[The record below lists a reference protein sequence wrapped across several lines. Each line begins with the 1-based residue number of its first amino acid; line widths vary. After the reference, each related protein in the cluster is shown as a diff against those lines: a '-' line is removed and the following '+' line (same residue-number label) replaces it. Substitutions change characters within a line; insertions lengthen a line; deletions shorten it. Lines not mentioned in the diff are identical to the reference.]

1 MGYNSQCLLLI
12 QKRVKEKQGLERK
25 TGKASDYTQR
35 VQPLERQHPPHLPFS
50 VGFQHVCL
58 RWDQKGISVCCL
70 HWYIHPGVTS
80 AREAQ
85 GASSSPGVDAQ
96 LHIGLIVGVN
106 ELMEVYESV

>member
-1 MGYNSQCLLLI
+1 MLVVNSKACQGETRI
-12 QKRVKEKQGLERK
+12 GKENRK
-25 TGKASDYTQR
+25 SIRLHTESTA
-35 VQPLERQHPPHLPFS
+35 LERQHPPHLPFS